1 MSGGRALALLFAH
14 PDDET
19 FAAGGAVAAYAAAGV
34 ACHLFCAT
42 DGDAGKSSGIAV
54 ATRAELG
61 PLRRAELA
69 AAAGIL
75 GIRSVHLAGHAD
87 GALPE
92 YDADA
97 LTGELVAFLR
107 EHRPQV
113 VITFGPEGAPNGHRD
128 HRALSRA
135 ATAAFHLAA
144 RPTAYPE
151 QLAAGRRVHQAARL
165 YYVTWEPPPLDDPKR
180 LEGVPATARV
190 DTRARHA
197 TKRAA
202 FRAHRTQAMHEATFE
217 RLSMTPDELYALAG
231 GTPQR
236 AAVVADL
243 FDGLPD

>member
-1 MSGGRALALLFAH
+1 MSGGRSLALLFAH

-19 FAAGGAVAAYAAAGV
+19 FATGGTVAAYAAAGV
-34 ACHLFCAT
+34 RCHLFCAT
-42 DGDAGKSSGIAV
+42 DGDAGRSSGIEV
-54 ATRAELG
+54 ASRSALG
-61 PLRRAELA
+61 GLRRAELGEA
-69 AAAGIL
+69 ARIL
-75 GIRSVHLAGHAD
+75 GLHGVHFAGHAD

-113 VITFGPEGAPNGHRD
+113 VITFGPEGAPNAHRD
-128 HRALSRA
+128 HRAVSRA

-151 QLAAGRRVHQAARL
+151 QLDAGRRVHRAERL
-165 YYVTWEPPPLDDPKR
+165 YYVTWEPPPPDAPKR
-180 LEGVPATARV
+180 LEGVPATARL
-190 DTRARHA
+190 DTRPHHA

-217 RLSMTPDELYALAG
+217 RLSMTPDELFALAA

-236 AAVVADL
+236 AAMVADL
-243 FDGLPD
+243 FDGLAD